1 MIYQEHMNEKW
12 AENMQKKED
21 LKYSTN
27 DISLG
32 QSQMIGKSV
41 LDVIEEKSS
50 EHLSSKRMSEK
61 SNPGQNPID

>member
-1 MIYQEHMNEKW
+1 M
-12 AENMQKKED
+12 
-21 LKYSTN
+21 
-27 DISLG
+27 G